1 MTRCFNEQFRPELM
15 DRQSFKFGHTL
26 LDHPALTLAS
36 LSEVIPA
43 LPASQVMYSKGLL
56 DTGADF
62 EGTFKK
68 RPQDATI
75 EEVIDQIRTRD
86 SYIMVRQPEKHAV
99 FADLHKALIGEVASV
114 LRQRGVRPHVID
126 PQLYLFIASPNSIT
140 PFHIDRYSTFLMQF
154 RGTKQVC
161 VHPQWDQRVV
171 SAPNAE
177 AYVAYQSTKL
187 PWSPEVDKLGITWDF
202 SPGEALHIPFLAG
215 HHVKNGPDDV
225 SISMSIIFNTDESMM
240 WRRAYRFN
248 HAVRGR
254 LARFGI
260 EPHPVGDRPWLD
272 ASKSGLVRLRD
283 KLADLRK

>member
-1 MTRCFNEQFRPELM
+1 MARCFNEQFRPDLM
-15 DRQSFKFGHTL
+15 DRASFKFGHNL

-36 LSEVIPA
+36 LSEVIPSLA
-43 LPASQVMYSKGLL
+43 PAQVMYSKGLL

-68 RPQDATI
+68 RPQDSSI
-75 EEVIDQIRTRD
+75 EEVIEQIRTRD
-86 SYIMVRQPEKHAV
+86 SYIMVRQPEKNPAFV
-99 FADLHKALIGEVASV
+99 DLHKALIGEVSTV
-114 LRQRGVRPHVID
+114 LRQRGMSPNVID
-126 PQLYLFIASPNSIT
+126 PQLYLFIASPNSVT

-177 AYVAYQSTKL
+177 AYVAYQNTKL
-187 PWSPEVDKLGITWDF
+187 PWTPEVDKLGITWDF

-215 HHVKNGPDDV
+215 HHVKNGPEDV
-225 SISMSIIFNTDESMM
+225 SISMSIIFNTEQSMM

-254 LARFGI
+254 MGRLGI
-260 EPHPVGDRPWLD
+260 QPYPVGDRAWLD
-272 ASKSGLVRLRD
+272 ASKSGLVKVRD
-283 KLADLRK
+283 FLAELRK